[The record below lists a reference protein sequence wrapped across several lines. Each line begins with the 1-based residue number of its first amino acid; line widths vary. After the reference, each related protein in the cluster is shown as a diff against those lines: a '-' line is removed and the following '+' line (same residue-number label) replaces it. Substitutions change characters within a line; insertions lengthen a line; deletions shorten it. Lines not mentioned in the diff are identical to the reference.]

1 VTDRRRH
8 DVIEYREGTDP
19 MLVRKLPGLSK
30 FNNITLKRGLT
41 SSLELAN
48 WYKAV
53 RDGQAQTRRKVAIV
67 VADETGSDKA
77 RFIVSEA
84 WPTKYEVSELNA
96 KGSEVLVET
105 LELSNEGIERVS

>member
-1 VTDRRRH
+1 MTFKA
-8 DVIEYREGTDP
+8 G
-19 MLVRKLPGLSK
+19 LGGLST
-30 FNNITLKRGLT
+30 IGHD
-41 SSLELAN
+41 AGQG
-48 WYKAV
+48 AV
-53 RDGQAQTRRKVAIV
+53 ACSAQQPLDVGRDGAST
-67 VADETGSDKA
+67 A